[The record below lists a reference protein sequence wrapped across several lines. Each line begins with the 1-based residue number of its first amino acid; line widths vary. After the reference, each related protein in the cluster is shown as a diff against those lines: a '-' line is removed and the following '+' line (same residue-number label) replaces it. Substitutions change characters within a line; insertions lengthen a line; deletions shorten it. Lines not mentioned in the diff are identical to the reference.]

1 MKTIRVKKPPIE
13 YKDECGAVQ
22 DALIKKGYYA
32 TLEQC
37 DEMWRKYSEDEHCAG
52 WVTVGSYT
60 DAEIYKYLR
69 SYFEEWPVGSVDTK
83 YI

>member
-1 MKTIRVKKPPIE
+1 MRTIRVKKPALMFQ
-13 YKDECGAVQ
+13 DDCGRIQ

-37 DEMWRKYSEDEHCAG
+37 DEMWRMYSDLEHCAG
-52 WVTVGSYT
+52 WVTPGGHS
-60 DAEIYKYLR
+60 DAEIYKAVR
-69 SYFEEWPVGSVDTK
+69 PYFDEWPVGSVDSR